1 MKNNLEFFPTD
12 QELNKLLNELNKI
25 SKDIWYIKF
34 KWIKINRVFAD
45 PKRILTAKIL
55 KLVNNEYE
63 SIYHANNILEIK
75 YYLRGIIQQI
85 KYKTY

>member
-25 SKDIWYIKF
+25 SNETWFIDF

-45 PKRILTAKIL
+45 PKRILTATIS
-55 KLVNNEYE
+55 KLINNEKQVEYQ
-63 SIYHANNILEIK
+63 ANGILEIK

-85 KYKTY
+85 NKYKI

>member
-25 SKDIWYIKF
+25 SNEIWFIDF

-45 PKRILTAKIL
+45 PKRILTATIS
-55 KLVNNEYE
+55 KLINNEKQVEYQ
-63 SIYHANNILEIK
+63 ANGILEIK

-85 KYKTY
+85 NKYKI

>member
-1 MKNNLEFFPTD
+1 MKNYLEFFPTD

-25 SKDIWYIKF
+25 SNETWFIDF

-45 PKRILTAKIL
+45 PKRILTATIS
-55 KLVNNEYE
+55 KLVNNEKQIEYQ
-63 SIYHANNILEIK
+63 ANGILEIK

-85 KYKTY
+85 NKYKI